1 MIRNSFIGFHTVSL
15 SIGLHAV
22 TLLLVLETC
31 RRFSTFLKDSKVTL
45 RPWIQAFLF
54 GEENFN
60 EEYILEQ
67 LRALDQSESRGWL
80 LWSAGNAHDVAWKTL
95 ALWNKR
101 MLK

>member
-1 MIRNSFIGFHTVSL
+1 MIHNSFIWFHTVSL

-45 RPWIQAFLF
+45 WPWIQAFPF
-54 GEENFN
+54 GAENFN

-67 LRALDQSESRGWL
+67 LRALDQSESRGMASL
-80 LWSAGNAHDVAWKTL
+80 ERGERL
-95 ALWNKR
+95 
-101 MLK
+101 